1 MYVYIHNYVCVY
13 VKIEKKER
21 KKDGYIA
28 SICRTGHQGGQVGNI
43 WAGVEVSVEFFFF
56 RETTSSALQVFLCD
70 WIRPTPVGEDNLF
83 KIS

>member
-1 MYVYIHNYVCVY
+1 M
-13 VKIEKKER
+13 KIEKKKKER

-43 WAGVEVSVEFFFF
+43 WAGVEASGEFFFF
-56 RETTSSALQVFLCD
+56 RETASSALHVFLSD